1 MATVLLNGSLASSLV
16 NFRGPFIRAMLAAGH
31 RVHCTAPAIPDDVV
45 RALADWGADCTSVP
59 LARTGLTV
67 RGDLAYRAALR
78 GVIRRVRPDL
88 VVGYTVKPNVWGSL
102 AARAEGVPSAS
113 FVTGLGFA
121 FIARGGRPVRRAVQA
136 IARRLYRLATDANRV
151 VIFQNEDDRADFVA
165 AGCLG
170 DPGKAR
176 MVNGSGVDVAHY
188 EAAPLPAAPVFLLI
202 ARLLW
207 SKGVAEYAQ
216 AARAVLAAVPD
227 ARVRLAGFLDP
238 GPDGADAADLARWRA
253 DGVEFLGALADVR
266 PALAD
271 ASVYVLPSWREGTP
285 RTVLEAMAMGRPVV
299 TTDAPGCRAT
309 VTDGDNGL
317 LVPVRDPAALADAM
331 LALARD
337 PDRRAAMGR
346 RGRAIA
352 EERYDVHR
360 VNAALM
366 AHLGL

>member
-1 MATVLLNGSLASSLV
+1 MATVLLNGSLATSLV
-16 NFRGPFIRAMLAAGH
+16 NFRGAFIQAMLARGH
-31 RVHCTAPAIPDDVV
+31 RVHCTAPAIPDAV
-45 RALADWGADCTSVP
+45 AATLESWGASCESVP
-59 LARTGLTV
+59 LARTGLSV
-67 RGDLAYRAALR
+67 RADLAYRRALR
-78 GVIRRVRPDL
+78 RVIRRVRPDL

-121 FIARGGRPVRRAVQA
+121 FIARGGGPVRRSAQVL
-136 IARRLYRLATDANRV
+136 ARRLYRRATDANRV
-151 VIFQNEDDRADFVA
+151 VVFQNTDDRDDFVA

-170 DPGKAR
+170 DPSKAR

-188 EAAPLPAAPVFLLI
+188 EPAPLPAAPVFLLI

-207 SKGVAEYAQ
+207 SKGIAEYVEAG
-216 AARAVLAAVPD
+216 RLVRDAVPE

-238 GPDGADAADLARWRA
+238 GPDGAGAADLARWEA
-253 DGVEFLGALADVR
+253 EGVEFLGELTDVR
-266 PALAD
+266 PALAE

-317 LVPVRDPAALADAM
+317 LVPPRDAAALARAM
-331 LALARD
+331 VALARD
-337 PDRRAAMGR
+337 PAARARMGR
-346 RGRAIA
+346 RGLAIA

-360 VNAALM
+360 VNTALM
-366 AHLGL
+366 DHLGL